1 MKPVGVGTPPSMSK
15 SASGDPAQTIRS
27 LAGGTNMLQRLVSR
41 GFRIG
46 ALGAV
51 VLFSASQG
59 QSEPDHSKTRKA
71 CGGARKAARAFEADG
86 HLRQA
91 RETYESCS
99 KAICSP
105 VVRQDCTTRY
115 AQLAHDIP
123 TIVPLVTDEAG
134 TPLVDVQ
141 VTMDG
146 APIASRLDGRSIA
159 VDPGMHEFSFS
170 TASGVLLT
178 QQIMIVQGQRNQPI
192 AVAVDTKNKQGQKRT
207 LAATVAFS

>member
-1 MKPVGVGTPPSMSK
+1 MGFDHWQEEQTCSNDSSVGAFE
-15 SASGDPAQTIRS
+15 SAHSGPWFSFRRAR
-27 LAGGTNMLQRLVSR
+27 AKASR
-41 GFRIG
+41 N
-46 ALGAV
+46 
-51 VLFSASQG
+51 
-59 QSEPDHSKTRKA
+59 HSKTRKA

-159 VDPGMHEFSFS
+159 VDPACTSSRSALRPGCS
-170 TASGVLLT
+170 
-178 QQIMIVQGQRNQPI
+178 
-192 AVAVDTKNKQGQKRT
+192 
-207 LAATVAFS
+207 